1 MLLTVVSK
9 DLRFGTWNVKSLYR
23 SGSLK
28 TVARE
33 LRKYKLDLSG
43 YGIRMDLREIGLRG
57 VNWIRLAHDRDRWRA
72 VVSAVMIF
80 RVLAP
85 RS

>member
-28 TVARE
+28 TVAGE
-33 LRKYKLDLSG
+33 LRKYKLGLSG

-57 VNWIRLAHDRDRWRA
+57 CKLD
-72 VVSAVMIF
+72 STG
-80 RVLAP
+80 
-85 RS
+85 S